1 MYMEPKA
8 YFAKA
13 IYYKEIFILSRTFS
27 TISSDTASNKIS
39 GFYTFC
45 EQICTFGVIDDDFQI
60 NRKIVTFMLKQ
71 GVYEHIINKET
82 EKDINDSE
90 QAGLVCL
97 KQPIDTAESPKIL
110 ADYLAKV
117 IRQKLEDTE
126 NQQDR
131 VNMINRIMIDAGLSE
146 YKQIVKPTDLLAE
159 VLSRQ
164 QAVLQAESRSNTVRP
179 ISGFRVSN
187 LFTGGNS
194 TLSLGEEIR
203 REIVSADEI
212 YFIVS
217 FLKLSGVR
225 ILIDDLKS
233 FCNRK
238 NTRLRII
245 TTTYCGATQAKAIEQ
260 LANLPNT
267 DIRISYNTDI
277 ERLHAKSYIFIRN
290 SGMNT
295 AYIGSSNLSKSA
307 QTDGLEWNIRV
318 TSFENPHIIK
328 TALATFEM
336 YWNSPNFE
344 DFRIGGIE
352 KFKKE
357 LDKNI
362 FHNKNTEFVYQH
374 YTLLPHQK
382 QILDK
387 LHIEREN
394 RRNYKNLI
402 VAATGTGKTVISAFD
417 YQDFTRIHKNAKIL
431 FTAHREEILRQS
443 LNSYRSVLQ
452 NANFG
457 TLWVGNSRPQDAY
470 EYEHLFVSISMFNS
484 RFDDFFAML
493 DTDFYDYIVIDEAH
507 HSQADSY
514 RKLFSHF
521 TPKILI
527 GLTATPERMDG
538 RDLRPDFGNR
548 ISAEIRLPQALQA
561 GLLTPFQYLCISDD
575 TDLSDESL
583 WSGQKYN
590 IERLADKLCDRKRAR
605 LIVEALHKYLENE
618 YSCRAL
624 CFCVN
629 KRHADFMAEQLRVHG
644 FNAQS
649 LTSDT
654 DNSKRK
660 QLAQELRNGNVHYL
674 CVVDI
679 FNEGVDIPEIDT
691 VLFLRPTESLT
702 IFLQQLGRGLRLSAG
717 KTELTVLDFVAQ
729 ANRKYDFASRFRALT
744 LNPEKNIHKQIKE
757 GFTLL
762 PPGCNI
768 VMEKKARQYILDNIT
783 SAIYNKTRIVR
794 EINSYT
800 KIPTLSQF
808 LENNGQDIRIL
819 YQGSN
824 CWTSLKRAA
833 GRIKYEDDAITRRL
847 EKGMKNLLHHNTY
860 SFLHFTEQFISGN
873 PLPSYTNNK
882 AYFVM
887 LYYALFQDRI
897 SKAGFHSISEALNL
911 IHDSRYSYFKQEILE
926 IISYLSANLDI
937 ETRPIGNDVI
947 PGLEL
952 YGCYTREEIFALAGK
967 QTADIK
973 MQGAASGA
981 FNLPEQ
987 NAILLFVTLNK
998 SEKDFSP
1005 STQYNDYLINEEYFH
1020 WQSRNSDS
1028 HANNGGRRY
1037 IEQKQNKTKIILF
1050 IREEKRDGFGN
1061 TMPFHCFGLVD
1072 YVSSHD
1078 DFPMNVTW
1086 RLQKPAMPQ
1095 YLKAI

>member
-1 MYMEPKA
+1 
-8 YFAKA
+8 
-13 IYYKEIFILSRTFS
+13 
-27 TISSDTASNKIS
+27 
-39 GFYTFC
+39 
-45 EQICTFGVIDDDFQI
+45 
-60 NRKIVTFMLKQ
+60 MLKQ
-71 GVYEHIINKET
+71 GIYEHIINQET
-82 EKDINDSE
+82 DRKMQEAE
-90 QAGLVCL
+90 QSGLVCVQ
-97 KQPIDTAESPKIL
+97 QPIDGAESPQML
-110 ADYLAKV
+110 ANYLANA

-126 NQQDR
+126 EQQDR
-131 VNMINRIMIDAGLSE
+131 VNLINRIMVDAGLLDD
-146 YKQIVKPTDLLAE
+146 KQIVKPADLLAE
-159 VLSRQ
+159 VMTQ
-164 QAVLQAESRSNTVRP
+164 QQSALQKQSYTQTIRP

-187 LFTGGNS
+187 LFTGGSS

-203 REIVSADEI
+203 REIASADEI
-212 YFIVS
+212 CFIVS
-217 FLKLSGVR
+217 FLKVSGVR
-225 ILIDDLKS
+225 ILLDDLKK
-233 FCNRK
+233 FCSREG
-238 NTRLRII
+238 TRLRII

-260 LANLPNT
+260 LAALPNT
-267 DIRISYNTDI
+267 EIRISYNTDI
-277 ERLHAKSYIFIRN
+277 ERLHAKSYIFVRN

-307 QTDGLEWNIRV
+307 QTEGLEWNMRV
-318 TSFENPHIIK
+318 TSVENPHIIK

-352 KFKKE
+352 KFNKE
-357 LDKNI
+357 IHRNI
-362 FHNKNTEFVYQH
+362 FHTVATDFVYQR

-387 LHIEREN
+387 LRVERED
-394 RRNYKNLI
+394 RDNYRNLI

-417 YQDFTRIHKNAKIL
+417 YQEFARTHSRARIL

-443 LNSYRSVLQ
+443 LNTYRSVMQ
-452 NANFG
+452 DANFG
-457 TLWVGNSRPQDAY
+457 TLWVGANRPQEAS

-484 RFDDFFAML
+484 RFEEFFALL
-493 DTDFYDYIVIDEAH
+493 DSDFYDYIVIDEAH

-514 RKLFSHF
+514 RKLFDHF
-521 TPKILI
+521 QPQLLV

-538 RDLRPDFGNR
+538 KDLRPDFGNR

-575 TDLSDESL
+575 TDLSDDSL

-590 IERLADKLCDRKRAR
+590 IERLADKLCAKTRAR
-605 LIVEALHKYLENE
+605 LIIDALHKYLADE
-618 YSCRAL
+618 YTCRAL

-629 KRHADFMAEQLRVHG
+629 KRHADFMAEQLRLYG

-654 DNSKRK
+654 PADERK
-660 QLAQELRNGNVHYL
+660 QLAKDLREGRLHYL

-679 FNEGVDIPEIDT
+679 FNEGVDIPEVDT

-744 LNPEKNIHKQIKE
+744 LQPEKNIQKQIKE

-762 PPGCNI
+762 PLGCSI

-783 SAIYNKTRIVR
+783 SAIYNKNRIVK
-794 EINSYT
+794 EINSYAT
-800 KIPTLSQF
+800 IPTLTQF

-824 CWTSLKRAA
+824 CWSSLKRAA
-833 GRIKYEDDAITRRL
+833 GRISYADDAVTKRL
-847 EKGMKNLLHHNTY
+847 EKGMSGLIHHNTS
-860 SFLHFTEQFISGN
+860 SFLRFVERFVTGEDVHKVEA
-873 PLPSYTNNK
+873 NK
-882 AYFVM
+882 TYAIM
-887 LYYALFQDRI
+887 LYYALFQDKI
-897 SKAGFHSISEALNL
+897 SKTGYESINEALEL
-911 IHDSRYSYFKQEILE
+911 IHLPKYACFKQEIAE
-926 IISYLSANLDI
+926 IVSFLLARLDI
-937 ETRPIGNDVI
+937 KTTPIGAEII

-952 YGCYTREEIFALAGK
+952 YGCYTREEVFTLVGR
-967 QTADIK
+967 QTAEVK
-973 MQGAASGA
+973 MQGAASGV
-981 FNLPEQ
+981 FNLPEH
-987 NAILLFVTLNK
+987 NATLLFVTLNK

-1020 WQSRNSDS
+1020 WQSQNTDS
-1028 HANNGGRRY
+1028 HNNNGGRRY
-1037 IEQKQNKTKIILF
+1037 TEQEQTKNKIILF
-1050 IREEKRDGFGN
+1050 VREEKKDGFGN
-1061 TMPFHCFGLVD
+1061 TSPFHCFGLVD

-1078 DFPMNVTW
+1078 DFPMNVKW
-1086 RLQKPAMPQ
+1086 KLQKPAMAQ

>member
-1 MYMEPKA
+1 
-8 YFAKA
+8 
-13 IYYKEIFILSRTFS
+13 
-27 TISSDTASNKIS
+27 
-39 GFYTFC
+39 
-45 EQICTFGVIDDDFQI
+45 
-60 NRKIVTFMLKQ
+60 MLKQ
-71 GVYEHIINKET
+71 GIYEHIINQET
-82 EKDINDSE
+82 DRKIQEAE
-90 QAGLVCL
+90 QSGLVCVQ
-97 KQPIDTAESPKIL
+97 QPIDGAESPQML
-110 ADYLAKV
+110 ANYLANA

-126 NQQDR
+126 EQQDR
-131 VNMINRIMIDAGLSE
+131 VNLINRIMIDAGLLDD
-146 YKQIVKPTDLLAE
+146 KQIVKPADLLAE
-159 VLSRQ
+159 VITKQ
-164 QAVLQAESRSNTVRP
+164 QSALQNQSNTQTIRP

-187 LFTGGNS
+187 LFTGGSS

-203 REIVSADEI
+203 REIASADEI
-212 YFIVS
+212 CFIVS
-217 FLKLSGVR
+217 FLKVSGVR
-225 ILIDDLKS
+225 ILLDDLKK
-233 FCNRK
+233 FCSREGS
-238 NTRLRII
+238 RLRII

-260 LANLPNT
+260 LAALPNT
-267 DIRISYNTDI
+267 EIRISYNTDI
-277 ERLHAKSYIFIRN
+277 ERLHAKSYIFVRN

-307 QTDGLEWNIRV
+307 QTEGLEWNMRV
-318 TSFENPHIIK
+318 TSVENPHIIK

-352 KFKKE
+352 KFNKE
-357 LDKNI
+357 IHRNI
-362 FHNKNTEFVYQH
+362 FHTETSDFVYQR

-387 LHIEREN
+387 LRVEREDRGN
-394 RRNYKNLI
+394 FKKLI

-417 YQDFTRIHKNAKIL
+417 YQEFARTHSRARIL

-443 LNSYRSVLQ
+443 LNTYRSVLQ
-452 NANFG
+452 DANFG
-457 TLWVGNSRPQDAY
+457 TLWVGSNRPQEAN

-484 RFDDFFAML
+484 RFDEFFALL
-493 DTDFYDYIVIDEAH
+493 DSDFYDYIVIDEAH

-514 RKLFSHF
+514 RKLFDHF
-521 TPKILI
+521 QPQLLV

-538 RDLRPDFGNR
+538 KDLRPDFGNR

-575 TDLSDESL
+575 TDLSDDSL

-590 IERLADKLCDRKRAR
+590 IERLADKLCAKTRAR
-605 LIVEALHKYLENE
+605 LIVDALQKYLADE
-618 YSCRAL
+618 YTCRAL

-629 KRHADFMAEQLRVHG
+629 KRHADFMAEQLRLYG

-654 DNSKRK
+654 PSEERK
-660 QLAQELRNGNVHYL
+660 QLAKELREGTLHYL

-679 FNEGVDIPEIDT
+679 FNEGVDIPEVDT

-744 LNPEKNIHKQIKE
+744 LQPEKNIQKQIKE

-762 PPGCNI
+762 PLGCSI

-783 SAIYNKTRIVR
+783 SAIYNKNRIVK
-794 EINSYT
+794 EINSYAT
-800 KIPTLSQF
+800 IPTLTQF

-824 CWTSLKRAA
+824 CWSSLKRAA
-833 GRIKYEDDAITRRL
+833 GRISYTDDAVTKRL
-847 EKGMKNLLHHNTY
+847 EKGMSNLIHHNTS
-860 SFLHFTEQFISGN
+860 SFLRFVERFIAGEDVHKVEA
-873 PLPSYTNNK
+873 NK
-882 AYFVM
+882 TYAIM
-887 LYYALFQDRI
+887 LYYALFQDKI
-897 SKAGFHSISEALNL
+897 SKTGYGSINEALEL
-911 IHDSRYSYFKQEILE
+911 IHLPKYTCFKQEIVE
-926 IISYLSANLDI
+926 IISFLLARLDI
-937 ETRPIGNDVI
+937 KTTPIGADII

-952 YGCYTREEIFALAGK
+952 YGCYTREEVFTLVGR
-967 QTADIK
+967 QTAEVK
-973 MQGAASGA
+973 MQGAASGV
-981 FNLPEQ
+981 FNLPEH
-987 NAILLFVTLNK
+987 NATLLFVTLNK

-1020 WQSRNSDS
+1020 WQSQNTDS
-1028 HANNGGRRY
+1028 HNNNGGRRY
-1037 IEQKQNKTKIILF
+1037 TNQSQTKNKIILF
-1050 IREEKRDGFGN
+1050 VREEKKDGFGN
-1061 TMPFHCFGLVD
+1061 TSPFHCFGLVD

-1078 DFPMNVTW
+1078 NFPMNVKW
-1086 RLQKPAMPQ
+1086 KLQKPAMAQ

>member
-1 MYMEPKA
+1 
-8 YFAKA
+8 
-13 IYYKEIFILSRTFS
+13 
-27 TISSDTASNKIS
+27 
-39 GFYTFC
+39 
-45 EQICTFGVIDDDFQI
+45 
-60 NRKIVTFMLKQ
+60 MLKQ
-71 GVYEHIINKET
+71 GIYEHIINQET
-82 EKDINDSE
+82 DRRMQEAE
-90 QAGLVCL
+90 QSGLVCVQ
-97 KQPIDTAESPKIL
+97 QPIDDAESPQML
-110 ADYLAKV
+110 ANYLANA

-126 NQQDR
+126 EQQDR
-131 VNMINRIMIDAGLSE
+131 VNLINRIMIDAGLLDD
-146 YKQIVKPTDLLAE
+146 KQIVKPSDLLAE
-159 VLSRQ
+159 VMTQ
-164 QAVLQAESRSNTVRP
+164 QQSALQNQSYTQTIRP

-187 LFTGGNS
+187 LFTGGSS

-203 REIVSADEI
+203 REIASADEI
-212 YFIVS
+212 CFIVS
-217 FLKLSGVR
+217 FLKVSGVR
-225 ILIDDLKS
+225 ILLDDLKK
-233 FCNRK
+233 FCSREGTK
-238 NTRLRII
+238 LRII

-260 LANLPNT
+260 LAALPNT
-267 DIRISYNTDI
+267 EIRISYNTDI
-277 ERLHAKSYIFIRN
+277 ERLHAKSYIFVRN

-307 QTDGLEWNIRV
+307 QTEGLEWNMRV
-318 TSFENPHIIK
+318 TSVENPHIIK

-352 KFKKE
+352 KFNKE
-357 LDKNI
+357 IHRNI
-362 FHNKNTEFVYQH
+362 FHIEAADFVYQR

-387 LHIEREN
+387 LRVEREDRGN
-394 RRNYKNLI
+394 FKNLI

-417 YQDFTRIHKNAKIL
+417 YQEFARTHSRARIL

-443 LNSYRSVLQ
+443 LNTYRSVLQ
-452 NANFG
+452 DANFG
-457 TLWVGNSRPQDAY
+457 TLWVGSNRPQEAS

-484 RFDDFFAML
+484 RFDEFFALL
-493 DTDFYDYIVIDEAH
+493 DSDFYDYIVIDEAH

-514 RKLFSHF
+514 RKLFDHF
-521 TPKILI
+521 QPQLLV

-538 RDLRPDFGNR
+538 KDLRPDFGNR

-575 TDLSDESL
+575 TDLSDDSL

-590 IERLADKLCDRKRAR
+590 IERLADKLCAKTRAK
-605 LIVEALHKYLENE
+605 LIVDALHKYLADE
-618 YSCRAL
+618 YTCRAL

-629 KRHADFMAEQLRVHG
+629 KRHADFMAEQLRLYG

-654 DNSKRK
+654 PSEERK
-660 QLAQELRNGNVHYL
+660 QLARELREGTLHYL

-679 FNEGVDIPEIDT
+679 FNEGVDIPEVDT

-744 LNPEKNIHKQIKE
+744 LQPEKNIQKQIKE

-762 PPGCNI
+762 PLGCSI

-783 SAIYNKTRIVR
+783 SAIYNKNRIIK
-794 EINSYT
+794 EINSYAT
-800 KIPTLSQF
+800 IPTLTQF

-824 CWTSLKRAA
+824 CWSSLKRAA
-833 GRIKYEDDAITRRL
+833 GRISYADDAVTKRL
-847 EKGMKNLLHHNTY
+847 EKGMSGLTHHNTS
-860 SFLHFTEQFISGN
+860 SFLRFVERFVTGEDVHKVEA
-873 PLPSYTNNK
+873 NK
-882 AYFVM
+882 TYAIM
-887 LYYALFQDRI
+887 LYYALFQDKI
-897 SKAGFHSISEALNL
+897 CKTGYGSINEALEL
-911 IHDSRYSYFKQEILE
+911 IHLPKYACFKQEIAE
-926 IISYLSANLDI
+926 IVSFLLARLDI
-937 ETRPIGNDVI
+937 KTTPIGAEII

-952 YGCYTREEIFALAGK
+952 YGCYTREEVFTLVGR
-967 QTADIK
+967 QTAEVK
-973 MQGAASGA
+973 MQGAASGV
-981 FNLPEQ
+981 FNLPEH
-987 NAILLFVTLNK
+987 NATLLFVTLNK

-1020 WQSRNSDS
+1020 WQSQNTDS
-1028 HANNGGRRY
+1028 HNNNGGRRY
-1037 IEQKQNKTKIILF
+1037 TEQSQTKNKIILF
-1050 IREEKRDGFGN
+1050 VREEKKDGFGN
-1061 TMPFHCFGLVD
+1061 TSPFHCFGLVD

-1078 DFPMNVTW
+1078 DFPMNVKW
-1086 RLQKPAMPQ
+1086 KLQKPAMAQ

>member
-1 MYMEPKA
+1 
-8 YFAKA
+8 
-13 IYYKEIFILSRTFS
+13 
-27 TISSDTASNKIS
+27 
-39 GFYTFC
+39 
-45 EQICTFGVIDDDFQI
+45 
-60 NRKIVTFMLKQ
+60 MLKQ
-71 GVYEHIINKET
+71 GIYEHIINQET
-82 EKDINDSE
+82 DRKMQEAE
-90 QAGLVCL
+90 QSGLVCVQ
-97 KQPIDTAESPKIL
+97 QPIDGAESPQML
-110 ADYLAKV
+110 ANYLANA

-126 NQQDR
+126 EQQDR
-131 VNMINRIMIDAGLSE
+131 VNLINRIMIDAGLLDD
-146 YKQIVKPTDLLAE
+146 KQIVKPADLLTE
-159 VLSRQ
+159 VMTQ
-164 QAVLQAESRSNTVRP
+164 QQSALQNQSNTQTIRP

-187 LFTGGNS
+187 LFTGGSS

-203 REIVSADEI
+203 REIASADEI
-212 YFIVS
+212 CFIVS
-217 FLKLSGVR
+217 FLKVSGVR
-225 ILIDDLKS
+225 ILLDDLKK
-233 FCNRK
+233 FCSRK
-238 NTRLRII
+238 GTRLRII

-260 LANLPNT
+260 LATLPNT
-267 DIRISYNTDI
+267 EIRISYNTDI
-277 ERLHAKSYIFIRN
+277 ERLHAKSYIFVRN

-307 QTDGLEWNIRV
+307 QTEGLEWNMRV
-318 TSFENPHIIK
+318 TSVENPHIIK

-352 KFKKE
+352 KFNNE
-357 LDKNI
+357 IHRNI
-362 FHNKNTEFVYQH
+362 FHTETTDFIYQR

-387 LHIEREN
+387 LRVEREDRGN
-394 RRNYKNLI
+394 FKNLI

-417 YQDFTRIHKNAKIL
+417 YQEFARTHSRARIL

-443 LNSYRSVLQ
+443 LNTYRSVLQ
-452 NANFG
+452 DANFG
-457 TLWVGNSRPQDAY
+457 TLWVGSNRPQEAS

-484 RFDDFFAML
+484 RFEEFFALL
-493 DTDFYDYIVIDEAH
+493 DSDFYDYIVIDEAH

-514 RKLFSHF
+514 RKLFDHF
-521 TPKILI
+521 QPQLLV

-538 RDLRPDFGNR
+538 KDLRPDFGNR

-575 TDLSDESL
+575 TDLSDDSL

-590 IERLADKLCDRKRAR
+590 IERLADKLCAKTRAQ
-605 LIVEALHKYLENE
+605 LIIDALHKYLADE
-618 YSCRAL
+618 YTCRAL

-629 KRHADFMAEQLRVHG
+629 KRHADFMAEQLSLYG
-644 FNAQS
+644 FNAKS

-654 DNSKRK
+654 PADERK
-660 QLAQELRNGNVHYL
+660 QLAKNLREGTLHYL

-679 FNEGVDIPEIDT
+679 FNEGVDIPEVDT

-744 LNPEKNIHKQIKE
+744 LQPEKNIQKQIKE

-762 PPGCNI
+762 PLGCSI

-783 SAIYNKTRIVR
+783 SAIYNKNRIVK
-794 EINSYT
+794 EINSYAI
-800 KIPTLSQF
+800 IPTLTQF

-824 CWTSLKRAA
+824 CWSSLKRAA
-833 GRIKYEDDAITRRL
+833 GRISYADDAVTKRL
-847 EKGMKNLLHHNTY
+847 EKGVFNLIHHNTS
-860 SFLHFTEQFISGN
+860 SFLRFVERFIVGEN
-873 PLPSYTNNK
+873 VHKVEDNK
-882 AYFVM
+882 TYAIM
-887 LYYALFQDRI
+887 LYYALFQDKL
-897 SKAGFHSISEALNL
+897 SKTGYSSINEALEL
-911 IHDSRYSYFKQEILE
+911 VYSPQYTCFKQEIAE
-926 IISYLSANLDI
+926 IISYLLARLDI
-937 ETRPIGNDVI
+937 KTTPIGAEII

-952 YGCYTREEIFALAGK
+952 YGCYTREEVFTLVGR
-967 QTADIK
+967 QTAEVK
-973 MQGAASGA
+973 MQGAASGV
-981 FNLPEQ
+981 FNLPEH
-987 NAILLFVTLNK
+987 NATLLFVTLNK

-1020 WQSRNSDS
+1020 WQSQNTDS
-1028 HANNGGRRY
+1028 HNNNGGRRY
-1037 IEQKQNKTKIILF
+1037 TEQAQTKNKIILF
-1050 IREEKRDGFGN
+1050 VREEKKDGFGN
-1061 TMPFHCFGLVD
+1061 TSPFHCFGLVD

-1078 DFPMNVTW
+1078 DFPMNVKW
-1086 RLQKPAMPQ
+1086 KLQKPAMAQ

>member
-1 MYMEPKA
+1 
-8 YFAKA
+8 
-13 IYYKEIFILSRTFS
+13 
-27 TISSDTASNKIS
+27 
-39 GFYTFC
+39 
-45 EQICTFGVIDDDFQI
+45 
-60 NRKIVTFMLKQ
+60 MLKQ
-71 GVYEHIINKET
+71 GIYEHIINQET
-82 EKDINDSE
+82 DRRMQEAE
-90 QAGLVCL
+90 QSGLVCVQ
-97 KQPIDTAESPKIL
+97 QPIDDAESPQML
-110 ADYLAKV
+110 ANYLANA

-126 NQQDR
+126 EQQDR
-131 VNMINRIMIDAGLSE
+131 VNLINRIMIDAGLLDD
-146 YKQIVKPTDLLAE
+146 KQIVKPSDLLAE
-159 VLSRQ
+159 VMTQ
-164 QAVLQAESRSNTVRP
+164 QQSALQNQSYTQTIRP

-187 LFTGGNS
+187 LFTGGSS

-203 REIVSADEI
+203 REIASADEI
-212 YFIVS
+212 CFIVS
-217 FLKLSGVR
+217 FLKVSGVR
-225 ILIDDLKS
+225 ILLDDLKK
-233 FCNRK
+233 FCSREGTK
-238 NTRLRII
+238 LRII

-260 LANLPNT
+260 LAALPNT
-267 DIRISYNTDI
+267 EIRISYNTDI
-277 ERLHAKSYIFIRN
+277 ERLHAKSYIFVRN

-307 QTDGLEWNIRV
+307 QAEGLEWNMRV
-318 TSFENPHIIK
+318 TSVENPHIIK

-352 KFKKE
+352 KFNKE
-357 LDKNI
+357 IHRNI
-362 FHNKNTEFVYQH
+362 FHIEAADFVYQR

-387 LHIEREN
+387 LRVEREDRGN
-394 RRNYKNLI
+394 FKNLI

-417 YQDFTRIHKNAKIL
+417 YQEFARTHSRARIL

-443 LNSYRSVLQ
+443 LNTYRSVLQ
-452 NANFG
+452 DANFG
-457 TLWVGNSRPQDAY
+457 TLWVGSNRPQEAS

-484 RFDDFFAML
+484 RFDEFFALL
-493 DTDFYDYIVIDEAH
+493 DSDFYDYIVIDEAH

-514 RKLFSHF
+514 RKLFDHF
-521 TPKILI
+521 QPQLLV

-538 RDLRPDFGNR
+538 KDLRPDFGNR

-575 TDLSDESL
+575 TDLSDDSL

-590 IERLADKLCDRKRAR
+590 IERLADKLCAKTRAK
-605 LIVEALHKYLENE
+605 LIVDALHKYLADE
-618 YSCRAL
+618 YTCRAL

-629 KRHADFMAEQLRVHG
+629 KRHADFMAEQLRLYG

-654 DNSKRK
+654 PSEERK
-660 QLAQELRNGNVHYL
+660 QLARELREGTLHYL

-679 FNEGVDIPEIDT
+679 FNEGVDIPEVDT

-744 LNPEKNIHKQIKE
+744 LQPEKNIQKQIKE

-762 PPGCNI
+762 PLGCSI

-783 SAIYNKTRIVR
+783 SAIYNKNRIIK
-794 EINSYT
+794 EINSYAT
-800 KIPTLSQF
+800 IPTLTQF

-824 CWTSLKRAA
+824 CWSSLKRAA
-833 GRIKYEDDAITRRL
+833 GRISYADDAVTKRL
-847 EKGMKNLLHHNTY
+847 EKGMSGLIHHNTS
-860 SFLHFTEQFISGN
+860 SFLRFVERFVTGEDVHKVEA
-873 PLPSYTNNK
+873 NK
-882 AYFVM
+882 TYAIM
-887 LYYALFQDRI
+887 LYYALFQDKI
-897 SKAGFHSISEALNL
+897 CKTGYGSINEALEL
-911 IHDSRYSYFKQEILE
+911 IHLPKYACFKQEIAE
-926 IISYLSANLDI
+926 IVSFLLARLDI
-937 ETRPIGNDVI
+937 KTTPIGAEII

-952 YGCYTREEIFALAGK
+952 YGCYTREEVFTLVGR
-967 QTADIK
+967 QTAEVK
-973 MQGAASGA
+973 MQGAASGV
-981 FNLPEQ
+981 FNLPEH
-987 NAILLFVTLNK
+987 NATLLFVTLNK

-1020 WQSRNSDS
+1020 WQSQNTDS
-1028 HANNGGRRY
+1028 HNNNGGRRY
-1037 IEQKQNKTKIILF
+1037 TEQSQTKNKIILF
-1050 IREEKRDGFGN
+1050 VREEKKDGFGN
-1061 TMPFHCFGLVD
+1061 TSPFHCFGLVD

-1078 DFPMNVTW
+1078 DFPMNVKW
-1086 RLQKPAMPQ
+1086 KLQKPAMAQ

>member
-1 MYMEPKA
+1 
-8 YFAKA
+8 
-13 IYYKEIFILSRTFS
+13 
-27 TISSDTASNKIS
+27 
-39 GFYTFC
+39 
-45 EQICTFGVIDDDFQI
+45 
-60 NRKIVTFMLKQ
+60 MLKQ
-71 GVYEHIINKET
+71 GIYEHIINQET
-82 EKDINDSE
+82 DRKIQKAE
-90 QAGLVCL
+90 QSGLVCV
-97 KQPIDTAESPKIL
+97 QQQIDSAESPQML
-110 ADYLAKV
+110 ANYLANA

-126 NQQDR
+126 EQQDR
-131 VNMINRIMIDAGLSE
+131 VNLINRIMIDAGLLDD
-146 YKQIVKPTDLLAE
+146 KQIVKPADLLAE
-159 VLSRQ
+159 VMTQ
-164 QAVLQAESRSNTVRP
+164 QQSALQNQSNTQTIRP

-187 LFTGGNS
+187 LFTGGS
-194 TLSLGEEIR
+194 SALSLGEEIR
-203 REIVSADEI
+203 REIASADEI
-212 YFIVS
+212 CFIVS
-217 FLKLSGVR
+217 FLKVSGVR
-225 ILIDDLKS
+225 ILLDDLKK
-233 FCNRK
+233 FCGREG
-238 NTRLRII
+238 TRLRII

-260 LANLPNT
+260 LAALPNT
-267 DIRISYNTDI
+267 EIRISYNTDI
-277 ERLHAKSYIFIRN
+277 ERLHAKSYIFVRN

-307 QTDGLEWNIRV
+307 QTEGLEWNMRV
-318 TSFENPHIIK
+318 TSVENPHIIK

-357 LDKNI
+357 IHRNTS
-362 FHNKNTEFVYQH
+362 HPETTEFVYQR

-382 QILDK
+382 LILDK
-387 LHIEREN
+387 LRVERED
-394 RRNYKNLI
+394 RGNYKNLI

-417 YQDFTRIHKNAKIL
+417 YQEFARTHSRARIL

-443 LNSYRSVLQ
+443 LNTYRSVLQ
-452 NANFG
+452 DANFG
-457 TLWVGNSRPQDAY
+457 TLWVGSNRPQEAC

-484 RFDDFFAML
+484 RFEEFFVL
-493 DTDFYDYIVIDEAH
+493 LNSDFYDYIVIDEAH

-514 RKLFSHF
+514 RKLFDHF
-521 TPKILI
+521 QPQLLV

-538 RDLRPDFGNR
+538 KDLRPDFGNR

-575 TDLSDESL
+575 TDLSDDSL

-590 IERLADKLCDRKRAR
+590 IERLADKLCAKTRAR
-605 LIVEALHKYLENE
+605 LIVDALHKYLADE
-618 YSCRAL
+618 YTCRAL

-629 KRHADFMAEQLRVHG
+629 KRHADFMAEQLRLYG

-654 DNSKRK
+654 PADERK
-660 QLAQELRNGNVHYL
+660 QLAKDLREGTLHYL

-679 FNEGVDIPEIDT
+679 FNEGVDIPEVDT

-744 LNPEKNIHKQIKE
+744 LQPEKNIQKQIKE

-762 PPGCNI
+762 PLGCSI

-783 SAIYNKTRIVR
+783 GAIYNKNRIVK
-794 EINSYT
+794 EINSYAT
-800 KIPTLSQF
+800 IPTLTQF

-824 CWTSLKRAA
+824 CWSSLKRAA
-833 GRIKYEDDAITRRL
+833 GRISYADDTVTKRL
-847 EKGMKNLLHHNTY
+847 EKGVSNLIHHNTA
-860 SFLHFTEQFISGN
+860 SFLRFVERFIAGEDVHKVEV
-873 PLPSYTNNK
+873 NK
-882 AYFVM
+882 TYAIM
-887 LYYALFQDRI
+887 LYYALFQDKL
-897 SKAGFHSISEALNL
+897 SKTGYNSINEALEL
-911 IHDSRYSYFKQEILE
+911 IHLPKYDCFKQEIAE
-926 IISYLSANLDI
+926 IVSFLLARLDI
-937 ETRPIGNDVI
+937 KTTPIGAEII

-952 YGCYTREEIFALAGK
+952 YGCYTREEVFTLVGR
-967 QTADIK
+967 QTAEVK
-973 MQGAASGA
+973 MQGAASGV
-981 FNLPEQ
+981 FNLPEH
-987 NAILLFVTLNK
+987 NATLLFVTLNK

-1020 WQSRNSDS
+1020 WQSQNTDS
-1028 HANNGGRRY
+1028 HNNKGGRRY
-1037 IEQKQNKTKIILF
+1037 TEQVQTKNKIILF
-1050 IREEKRDGFGN
+1050 VREEKKDGFGN
-1061 TMPFHCFGLVD
+1061 TSPFHCFGLVD

-1078 DFPMNVTW
+1078 DFPMNVKW
-1086 RLQKPAMPQ
+1086 KLQKPAMAQ

>member
-1 MYMEPKA
+1 
-8 YFAKA
+8 
-13 IYYKEIFILSRTFS
+13 
-27 TISSDTASNKIS
+27 
-39 GFYTFC
+39 
-45 EQICTFGVIDDDFQI
+45 
-60 NRKIVTFMLKQ
+60 MLKQ
-71 GVYEHIINKET
+71 GIYEHIINQET
-82 EKDINDSE
+82 DRKMQEAE
-90 QAGLVCL
+90 QSGLVCV
-97 KQPIDTAESPKIL
+97 QQSIDDAESPQML
-110 ADYLAKV
+110 ANYLANA

-126 NQQDR
+126 EQQDR
-131 VNMINRIMIDAGLSE
+131 VNLINRIMIDAGLLDD
-146 YKQIVKPTDLLAE
+146 KQIVKPTDLLAE
-159 VLSRQ
+159 VMTQ
-164 QAVLQAESRSNTVRP
+164 QQSALQNQSNTQTIRP

-187 LFTGGNS
+187 LFTGGSS

-203 REIVSADEI
+203 REIASADEI
-212 YFIVS
+212 CFIVS
-217 FLKLSGVR
+217 FLKVSGVR
-225 ILIDDLKS
+225 ILLDDLKK
-233 FCNRK
+233 FCSREG
-238 NTRLRII
+238 TRLRII

-260 LANLPNT
+260 LASLPNT
-267 DIRISYNTDI
+267 EIRISYNTDI
-277 ERLHAKSYIFIRN
+277 ERLHAKSYIFVRN

-307 QTDGLEWNIRV
+307 QTEGLEWNMRV
-318 TSFENPHIIK
+318 TSVENPHIIK

-352 KFKKE
+352 KFNKE
-357 LDKNI
+357 IHRNI
-362 FHNKNTEFVYQH
+362 FHTEISDFVYQR

-387 LHIEREN
+387 LRVEREDRGN
-394 RRNYKNLI
+394 FKNLI
-402 VAATGTGKTVISAFD
+402 VAATGTDKTVISAFD
-417 YQDFTRIHKNAKIL
+417 YQEFARTHSRARIL

-443 LNSYRSVLQ
+443 LNTYRSVLQ
-452 NANFG
+452 DANFG
-457 TLWVGNSRPQDAY
+457 TLWVGANRPQEAN

-484 RFDDFFAML
+484 RFDEFFALL
-493 DTDFYDYIVIDEAH
+493 DSDFYDYIVIDEAH

-514 RKLFSHF
+514 RKLFDHF
-521 TPKILI
+521 QSQLLV

-538 RDLRPDFGNR
+538 KDLRPDFGNR

-575 TDLSDESL
+575 TDLSDDSL

-590 IERLADKLCDRKRAR
+590 IERLADKLCAKTRAR
-605 LIVEALHKYLENE
+605 LIVDALHKYLADE
-618 YSCRAL
+618 YTCRAL

-629 KRHADFMAEQLRVHG
+629 KRHADFMAEQLRLYG

-654 DNSKRK
+654 PADERK
-660 QLAQELRNGNVHYL
+660 QLAKDLREGTLHYL

-679 FNEGVDIPEIDT
+679 FNEGVDIPEVDT

-744 LNPEKNIHKQIKE
+744 LQPEKNIQKQIKE

-762 PPGCNI
+762 PLGCSI

-783 SAIYNKTRIVR
+783 SAIYNKNRIVK
-794 EINSYT
+794 EINSYSA
-800 KIPTLSQF
+800 IPTLTQF

-824 CWTSLKRAA
+824 CWSSLKRAA
-833 GRIKYEDDAITRRL
+833 GRISYADDTVTKRL
-847 EKGMKNLLHHNTY
+847 EKGVSNLIHHNTS
-860 SFLHFTEQFISGN
+860 SFLRFVERFIAGEN
-873 PLPSYTNNK
+873 VHNIEDNK
-882 AYFVM
+882 TYAIM
-887 LYYALFQDRI
+887 LYYALFQDKL
-897 SKAGFHSISEALNL
+897 SKTGYSSINEALEL
-911 IHDSRYSYFKQEILE
+911 VYSPKYACFKQEIAE
-926 IISYLSANLDI
+926 IVSFLLARLYIK
-937 ETRPIGNDVI
+937 TTPIGAEII

-952 YGCYTREEIFALAGK
+952 YGCYTREEVFTLVGR
-967 QTADIK
+967 QTAEVK
-973 MQGAASGA
+973 MQGAASGV
-981 FNLPEQ
+981 FNLPEH
-987 NAILLFVTLNK
+987 NATLLFVTLNK

-1020 WQSRNSDS
+1020 WQSQNTDS
-1028 HANNGGRRY
+1028 HNNNGGRRY
-1037 IEQKQNKTKIILF
+1037 TEQSQTKNKIILF
-1050 IREEKRDGFGN
+1050 VREEKKDGFGN
-1061 TMPFHCFGLVD
+1061 TSPFHCFGLVD

-1078 DFPMNVTW
+1078 DFPMNVKW
-1086 RLQKPAMPQ
+1086 RLQKPAMAQ

>member
-1 MYMEPKA
+1 M
-8 YFAKA
+8 
-13 IYYKEIFILSRTFS
+13 
-27 TISSDTASNKIS
+27 
-39 GFYTFC
+39 
-45 EQICTFGVIDDDFQI
+45 
-60 NRKIVTFMLKQ
+60 MLKQ
-71 GVYEHIINKET
+71 GIYEHIINQET
-82 EKDINDSE
+82 DRRMQEAE
-90 QAGLVCL
+90 QSGLVCVQ
-97 KQPIDTAESPKIL
+97 QPIDDAESPQML
-110 ADYLAKV
+110 ANYLANA

-126 NQQDR
+126 EQQDR
-131 VNMINRIMIDAGLSE
+131 VNLINRIMIDAGLLDD
-146 YKQIVKPTDLLAE
+146 KQIVKPSDLLAE
-159 VLSRQ
+159 VMTQ
-164 QAVLQAESRSNTVRP
+164 QQSALQNQSYTQTIRP

-187 LFTGGNS
+187 LFTGGSS

-203 REIVSADEI
+203 REIASADEI
-212 YFIVS
+212 CFIVS
-217 FLKLSGVR
+217 FLKVSGVR
-225 ILIDDLKS
+225 ILLDDLKK
-233 FCNRK
+233 FCSREGTK
-238 NTRLRII
+238 LRII

-260 LANLPNT
+260 LAALPNT
-267 DIRISYNTDI
+267 EIRISYNTDI
-277 ERLHAKSYIFIRN
+277 ERLHAKSYIFVRN

-307 QTDGLEWNIRV
+307 QTEGLEWNMRV
-318 TSFENPHIIK
+318 TSVENPHIIK

-352 KFKKE
+352 KFNKE
-357 LDKNI
+357 IHRNI
-362 FHNKNTEFVYQH
+362 FHIEAADFVYQR

-387 LHIEREN
+387 LRVEREDRGN
-394 RRNYKNLI
+394 FKNLI

-417 YQDFTRIHKNAKIL
+417 YQEFARTHSRARIL

-443 LNSYRSVLQ
+443 LNTYRSVLQ
-452 NANFG
+452 DANFG
-457 TLWVGNSRPQDAY
+457 TLWVGSNRPQEAS

-484 RFDDFFAML
+484 RFDEFFALL
-493 DTDFYDYIVIDEAH
+493 DSDFYDYIVIDEAH

-514 RKLFSHF
+514 RKLFDHF
-521 TPKILI
+521 QPQLLV

-538 RDLRPDFGNR
+538 KDLRPDFGNR

-575 TDLSDESL
+575 TDLSDDSL

-590 IERLADKLCDRKRAR
+590 IERLADKLCAKTRAK
-605 LIVEALHKYLENE
+605 LIVDALHKYLADE
-618 YSCRAL
+618 YTCRAL

-629 KRHADFMAEQLRVHG
+629 KRHADFMAEQLRLYG

-654 DNSKRK
+654 PSEERK
-660 QLAQELRNGNVHYL
+660 QLARELREGTLHYL

-679 FNEGVDIPEIDT
+679 FNEGVDIPEVDT

-744 LNPEKNIHKQIKE
+744 LQPEKNIQKQIKE

-762 PPGCNI
+762 PLGCSI

-783 SAIYNKTRIVR
+783 SAIYNKNRIIK
-794 EINSYT
+794 EINSYAT
-800 KIPTLSQF
+800 IPTLTQF

-824 CWTSLKRAA
+824 CWSSLKRAA
-833 GRIKYEDDAITRRL
+833 GRISYADDAVTKRL
-847 EKGMKNLLHHNTY
+847 EKGMSGLIHHNTS
-860 SFLHFTEQFISGN
+860 SFLRFVERFVTGEDVHKVEA
-873 PLPSYTNNK
+873 NK
-882 AYFVM
+882 TYAIM
-887 LYYALFQDRI
+887 LYYALFQDKI
-897 SKAGFHSISEALNL
+897 CKTGYGSINEALEL
-911 IHDSRYSYFKQEILE
+911 IHLPKYACFKQEIAE
-926 IISYLSANLDI
+926 IVSFLLARLDI
-937 ETRPIGNDVI
+937 KTTPIGAEII

-952 YGCYTREEIFALAGK
+952 YGCYTREEVFTLVGR
-967 QTADIK
+967 QTAEVK
-973 MQGAASGA
+973 MQGAASGV
-981 FNLPEQ
+981 FNLPEH
-987 NAILLFVTLNK
+987 NATLLFVTLNK

-1020 WQSRNSDS
+1020 WQSQNTDS
-1028 HANNGGRRY
+1028 HNNNGGRRY
-1037 IEQKQNKTKIILF
+1037 TEQSQTKNKIILF
-1050 IREEKRDGFGN
+1050 VREEKKDGFGN
-1061 TMPFHCFGLVD
+1061 TSPFHCFGLVD

-1078 DFPMNVTW
+1078 DFPMNVKW
-1086 RLQKPAMPQ
+1086 KLQKPAMAQ